1 MQLEAIVSTM
11 ILKKLILISLILAL
25 LTGVFGQQELYVT
38 ANRSEELTED
48 FQADS
53 VMEFYALW
61 KLIRDSKIDKEQAL
75 VKLNSTLKHA
85 ETNFYRVKPQ
95 KASNKEKWVFPVEN
109 YTYKSIGGRNG
120 SGYIVSKF
128 DFFDYSKP
136 GGHPAHDI
144 FIRDKNQDC
153 LDDITLHPVGILS
166 VSSGIVLSVENNWT
180 PDSVWKGGKYIYVY
194 DPNQQSIFYYA
205 HSDTVIVR
213 PGDIVDPG
221 TLLAYIGRTGVNANA
236 QRSTT
241 HLHFAQLLIDQNG
254 YPRPRNPY
262 KDLINAQTIY
272 CTDLKQ

>member
-1 MQLEAIVSTM
+1 MM
-11 ILKKLILISLILAL
+11 FKKLILISLSLAL
-25 LTGVFGQQELYVT
+25 TAGVFGQQELSVPAHSPKAWNVDY
-38 ANRSEELTED
+38 
-48 FQADS
+48 QADS

-75 VKLNSTLKHA
+75 LKLNATLKRA
-85 ETNFYRVKPQ
+85 ETDFYKVKPQ
-95 KASNKEKWVFPVEN
+95 KEGAKEKWIFPVEN
-109 YTYKSIGGRNG
+109 YNYKSIGGRNG

-153 LDDITLHPVGILS
+153 LDDMTSHPVGILS
-166 VSSGIVLSVENNWT
+166 VTSGIVLSVEINWT

-194 DPNQQSIFYYA
+194 DPNQHSIFYYA

-221 TLLAYIGRTGVNANA
+221 TLLAYMGRTGVNANA

-241 HLHFAQLLIDQNG
+241 HLHFAQLLIDESG
-254 YPRPRNPY
+254 YPRPRNTY
-262 KDLINAQTIY
+262 KDLLNAQTVY
-272 CTDLKQ
+272 CTEHEQ